1 MRLPCPRGT
10 RVVAVTR
17 DPGLVAALREDDGVT
32 LVAHVEDPAVALV
45 IATGGSV
52 GAVVADE
59 DAAGELSRLWGARRR
74 VSPGGGELP
83 PLYVLRPTPGYSLV
97 PEVGDAGAVEAAT
110 DAASEKGQPR
120 SLRDWWLAS
129 QGLCAGGGE
138 RSGVPRQH
146 PAPPGPGATPAGP
159 TAPVPEVL
167 MRQAIVVVSPKG
179 GVGKTFLSV
188 NLAAALARHT
198 GFRTVLVDLDLGSG
212 DAAVQLDLIGRP
224 TIADL
229 VPYVSCLEPTHL
241 ERVVATHPGSRLD
254 ILLAPAKPEAAE
266 LVGREHVGTLL
277 RLVKQRYDFVVVD
290 TPPNPGDPMVPEALA
305 EATAVVLVS
314 TLDAGA
320 LRRCRLFLEAAGRGD
335 ARFVSRLSLV
345 LNQVREGGCLGSDR
359 AAAFILGAA
368 KARTVVVP
376 DDREAVER
384 AVFEGTP
391 LVISEPSHPVS
402 RAVFGLANHFCPVFG
417 ALVGDGRGRRW
428 HLGRIVETL
437 RRW

>member
-17 DPGLVAALREDDGVT
+17 DPGLVAALRADDEVT
-32 LVAHVEDPAVALV
+32 LVAHVEEPAVALV

-59 DAAGELSRLWGARRR
+59 NAAAELTRLWGARRGA
-74 VSPGGGELP
+74 SPGGGELP

-97 PEVGDAGAVEAAT
+97 PEVCDAGVVEAAAH
-110 DAASEKGQPR
+110 AASGAGEPR

-129 QGLCAGGGE
+129 QGLPAEGGE
-138 RSGVPRQH
+138 RTGTLRQDPSLPRPGSA
-146 PAPPGPGATPAGP
+146 PA
-159 TAPVPEVL
+159 APVPEVL

-224 TIADL
+224 TLADL

-241 ERVVATHPGSRLD
+241 DRVVATHPGSRLD

-266 LVGREHVGTLL
+266 LVGREHVGALL

-290 TPPNPGDPMVPEALA
+290 TPPNPADPIVPEALA

-335 ARFVSRLSLV
+335 ARLVSRLVLV

-359 AAAFILGAA
+359 AAAFVLGAA

-376 DDREAVER
+376 DDRGAVEK

-391 LVISEPSHPVS
+391 LVISEPAHPVS
-402 RAVFGLANHFCPVFG
+402 RAVFGLANQFCPVFG
-417 ALVGDGRGRRW
+417 GLVGDGRGRRW